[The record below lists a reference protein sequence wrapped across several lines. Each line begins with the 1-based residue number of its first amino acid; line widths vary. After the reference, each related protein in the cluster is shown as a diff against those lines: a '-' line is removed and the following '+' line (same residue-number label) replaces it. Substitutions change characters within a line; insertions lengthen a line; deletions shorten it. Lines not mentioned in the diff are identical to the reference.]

1 MVQAAGAGMGLQRQ
15 ESMVQAAG
23 AGIGLQRQESMAQE
37 RDCNGKNQLYMQRK
51 QEWDCKG
58 WKGDRRIFVFFWKNN
73 NVPLFILQPKQ
84 QYTPNLILSFLFL
97 ILHVEFETQILHY
110 NS

>member
-1 MVQAAGAGMGLQRQ
+1 MVQAAGAGMGLQK
-15 ESMVQAAG
+15 
-23 AGIGLQRQESMAQE
+23 QESMAQE
-37 RDCNGKNQLYMQRK
+37 RDCKGKNQLYMQRK

-84 QYTPNLILSFLFL
+84 QYTPNLILSKIIITYFFMLFP
-97 ILHVEFETQILHY
+97 
-110 NS
+110 